1 MKDLAANLKKNIL
14 AGKVLIVFFSLS
26 YSWNSTVI
34 TVADITQ

>member
-1 MKDLAANLKKNIL
+1 MKDLAANLKQNIL
-14 AGKVLIVFFSLS
+14 AGKVLIVFSLS